1 MEQAEN
7 KRTKRQILSS
17 YLTTTL
23 SISLVLF
30 VLGTIGLLVLNV
42 QQLSN
47 YVKENIGITVILK
60 DNVREAEARRLQKV
74 IEMSPYVKTTDY
86 VSKERASQEMK
97 AELGEDFEAF
107 LGSNPLPISINIK
120 LNAPYA
126 NPESMSSIKSAF
138 ETYPEIREVYY
149 QKDLMSAINKNLKKI
164 TFILG
169 TFASVLM
176 LISIALINNTIR
188 LMVYSKRFL
197 IKTMQ
202 LVGATKGFIRKP
214 FLIKSILNGFLGSA
228 IAIVLLTFVIYALQH
243 EFEGIIGFESLATL
257 LLLFLMVIIF
267 GILITFV
274 STFSALNKY
283 LKLRAD
289 DLY

>member
-1 MEQAEN
+1 MEQEEN
-7 KRTKRQILSS
+7 KRTKRQVVSS

-47 YVKENIGITVILK
+47 YVKENIGITLILK

-86 VSKERASQEMK
+86 ISKERASQEMK

-107 LGSNPLPISINIK
+107 LGSNPLPISINLK

-126 NPESMSSIKSAF
+126 NPESMSSIKAAF
-138 ETYPEIREVYY
+138 ESYPEIREIYY

-164 TFILG
+164 AFVLS
-169 TFASVLM
+169 TFAAVLM
-176 LISIALINNTIR
+176 VISIALINNTIR

-214 FLIKSILNGFLGSA
+214 FLMKSIFNGFLGATMA
-228 IAIVLLTFVIYALQH
+228 IILLSFVIYALQH
-243 EFEGIIGFESLATL
+243 EFEGVIGFESLTTV

-283 LKLRAD
+283 LKLRSD